1 MVDLLTL
8 EADKAAARFTRQQE
22 RVISNE
28 GAGATE
34 GALALSKSYLST
46 LEVFINDRLK
56 GLSKFPQG
64 VTEKTNRA
72 FLDVISGLSSEKIAL
87 CVLQSGLHSV
97 VLEDTMRATCE
108 TIGHHLAAE
117 AWAAGLTKHSPKV
130 AAGIEKKVRMRHGSV
145 AYRQQAARVLAASH
159 GYRLRDWS
167 KTLKLHAGAWGVKM
181 LCEGLPEIFL
191 EIGEH
196 PQTRLM
202 VTDMALG
209 MAGDACDEAVRRSPV
224 HIPSIEPPLPW
235 TGYATGAYEDK
246 RRAYGVTV
254 VRTRHKD
261 TQAAVRAAIHD
272 GTMQPTLDALNALQ
286 AVPWVINTGVL
297 SVIKHCVDHGIA
309 VPGLPG
315 KYHDERPAHGPWE
328 DMTDPAKKLWKY
340 KVHELKKLNRATNCD
355 YLSYIEDTEVAD
367 LMRDGPN
374 RFYTPMNLDW
384 RGRVY
389 GIPHFNFQRED
400 RVRALFLFADGEPIG
415 EEGLYWL
422 KVHVANCGGFDG
434 INKRSFDERVAWTNK
449 HLTMIKKVAAAP
461 VVGPE
466 FIGPTQEGA
475 WMAADKPFLFLA
487 ACLETL
493 SALQC
498 GPGYITRLPVSFDG
512 SCSGLQ
518 HLCAMTRASEGS
530 LVNLTSSSLPQDV
543 YQVVAERASA
553 RISAEVNVEHSVDS
567 GQATASNAQIAKLCL
582 EAGVD
587 RTLVKRNVMTYSYS
601 SKAFGMADQ
610 QRVDLMKPLQ
620 MKVLSGEIEEHPYG
634 ADGGYA
640 ASKYLAGHIYKA
652 IEEVVHLPALAMT
665 FLQKLAKA
673 MAHEGKPLRWVT
685 PTGLPWINRYH
696 EPITQ
701 QISLWLHDRGVRTV
715 MLVATGE
722 QREIAKDKAANGV
735 APNFVHALDAAH
747 LLRVANASRRA
758 GICGVAT
765 VHDSFGC
772 LASRA
777 GAFRRIILEEFV
789 TMYSEH
795 DVLTEVLQSA
805 QHDLTL
811 PNWSRLPEVPQ
822 RGPLE
827 IKDVL
832 DAPFAFA

>member
-8 EADKAAARFTRQQE
+8 EADKAAARFTRQQQ

-46 LEVFINDRLK
+46 LEAFIEDRLK

-64 VTEKTNRA
+64 PSDKANRA
-72 FLDVISGLSSEKIAL
+72 FLDVISGLSSEQIAL

-108 TIGHHLAAE
+108 TIGHQLAAE
-117 AWAAGLTKHSPKV
+117 AWAAGLTKHAPKV
-130 AAGIEKKVRMRHGSV
+130 AAGIEKTVRMRHGSV

-159 GYRLRDWS
+159 GFRLRDWP

-181 LCEGLPEIFL
+181 LLEGLPEVFV
-191 EIGEH
+191 EVEEH

-202 VTDMALG
+202 VTNMALG
-209 MAGDACDEAVRRSPV
+209 IAGDACDEAVRRSPV
-224 HIPSIEPPLPW
+224 HVPSVEPPLPW
-235 TGYATGAYEDK
+235 TGYATGAYADK

-254 VRTRHKD
+254 LRTRHKD

-272 GTMQPTLDALNALQ
+272 GTMQHTLDALNALQ
-286 AVPWVINTGVL
+286 AVPWTINSKVL
-297 SVIKHCVDHGIA
+297 SVIKHCADHGIA

-315 KYHDERPAHGPWE
+315 KFLNERPERGPWE
-328 DMTDPAKKLWKY
+328 DMTDPERRLWKY

-367 LMRDGPN
+367 LMLEHAC
-374 RFYTPMNLDW
+374 FYTPMNLDW

-422 KVHVANCGGFDG
+422 KVHVANCGDFDK
-434 INKRSFDERVAWTNK
+434 ISKRTFDERVAWVDK
-449 HLTMIKKVAAAP
+449 WLVTMQWWTRFPTDPHCLKYW
-461 VVGPE
+461 
-466 FIGPTQEGA
+466 IG
-475 WMAADKPFLFLA
+475 ADKPFLFLA
-487 ACLETL
+487 ACTELVAAIAQGASYL
-493 SALQC
+493 
-498 GPGYITRLPVSFDG
+498 TRLPVSFDG

-530 LVNLTSSSLPQDV
+530 LVNLTCSPLPQDV
-543 YQVVAERASA
+543 YQVVADRVCTRVAGDLQGDA
-553 RISAEVNVEHSVDS
+553 
-567 GQATASNAQIAKLCL
+567 QAVAKLCL
-582 EAGVD
+582 EAGIT

-610 QRVDLMKPLQ
+610 QRVDVMKPLQ
-620 MKVLSGEIEEHPYG
+620 MKVLCGEIEEHPYG

-652 IEEVVHLPALAMT
+652 IEEVVHLPAQAMT

-673 MAHEGKPLRWVT
+673 LAHEGKPLRWVT

-701 QISLWLHDRGVRTV
+701 QISLWLHDRGVPTR
-715 MLVATGE
+715 MLIATGE

-758 GICGVAT
+758 DILSVAT

-777 GAFRRIILEEFV
+777 GAFRRIILQEFV
-789 TMYSEH
+789 TMYEEH
-795 DVLTEVLQSA
+795 DVLTEALQSA

-811 PNWSRLPEVPQ
+811 PNWQRLPEVPQ

-832 DAPFAFA
+832 DAQFAFA